1 MKISLPAARKLFM
14 AGQGLDGPRKIPK
27 GKEGVAQ
34 TVESLGYVQIDT
46 ISVVERAH
54 HHTLWSRCPDYEPEM
69 LHELQAEDRRVFE
82 YWGHAAAYLPMS
94 DYRFYIPRM
103 RSFADSGWT
112 RHWLESNKKLVRQ
125 VRDRLRKE
133 GPLGSSD
140 FEAPSGKRGSWWDWK
155 PAKQALE
162 ALFSIGEVMVTERRK
177 FQRIYDLAER
187 VLPSDVETEEPD
199 SDELAL
205 FTVRRALSALGVA
218 SAGEIG
224 WGRRVSVPLPA
235 ALRALT
241 ESGEVTAVELK
252 GLDAEE
258 HYVLTADLERVSK
271 RRRGRKRV
279 HLLSPFDNLTIR
291 RNRLRALFDF
301 SYSLE
306 CYHPAAKRRYGY
318 FCLPILW
325 GDQFIGRLDPKA
337 DRKQR
342 TFLAR
347 KVMFEPSF
355 KDYDAV
361 LPTLSRKLQE
371 FAAFNGCD
379 QVVIEKTVPAKV
391 RAALKREL
399 ENG

>member
-1 MKISLPAARKLFM
+1 MKISLAAARRLFLDR
-14 AGQGLDGPRKIPK
+14 QGLTGPRKTPK

-54 HHTLWSRCPDYEPEM
+54 HHTLWTRCPDYSPEM
-69 LHELQAEDRRVFE
+69 LHELQAEGRRVFE
-82 YWGHAAAYLPMS
+82 YWGHAASFLPMR

-103 RSFADSGWT
+103 RAFAHSGWT
-112 RHWLESNKKLVRQ
+112 RYWLEDEKKLVRH
-125 VRDRLRKE
+125 VKSRLRKE

-140 FEAPSGKRGSWWDWK
+140 FKAPPGKRGPWWDWK
-155 PAKQALE
+155 PAKQVLE

-187 VLPSDVETEEPD
+187 VLPSDVVTEEPD
-199 SDELAL
+199 GDELAR
-205 FTVRRALSALGVA
+205 FTVRGALSALGVA

-224 WGRRVSVPLPA
+224 WGRRVSIPLPA
-235 ALRALT
+235 ALSALT
-241 ESGEVTAVELK
+241 ESGEVTAVELR
-252 GLDAEE
+252 GLDEEE

-347 KVMFEPSF
+347 KVMFEPGF

-361 LPTLSRKLQE
+361 LPTLSWKLQE

-391 RAALKREL
+391 RGALRREL